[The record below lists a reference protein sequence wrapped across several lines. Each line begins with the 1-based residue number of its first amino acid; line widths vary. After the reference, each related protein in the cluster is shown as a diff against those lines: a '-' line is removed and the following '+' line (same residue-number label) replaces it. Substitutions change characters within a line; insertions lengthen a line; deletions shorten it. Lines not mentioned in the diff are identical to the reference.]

1 MEDSHIHAHEWDYD
15 PASTGQQKR
24 ECDEPLRRH
33 VQVDHARRC
42 SQDSGHV
49 KAQLVFVRLAKSG
62 RRRGRGPEVSPS
74 RLPAAS
80 LPRVPAHLLPVASS
94 PWWCRACAV
103 PIARC
108 LRAAAWLRPLLI
120 HLVLPSG
127 RPPLYAADESCSD
140 RRWLLAFCCVARY
153 YFPRLSRRVGGGA
166 HRASEGSWSSWT
178 SSTSWSS

>member
-1 MEDSHIHAHEWDYD
+1 MTISRVKFPWPPFFRIFIFF
-15 PASTGQQKR
+15 
-24 ECDEPLRRH
+24 DE
-33 VQVDHARRC
+33 
-42 SQDSGHV
+42 
-49 KAQLVFVRLAKSG
+49 VFNTVCGTTYLMRDD
-62 RRRGRGPEVSPS
+62 R
-74 RLPAAS
+74 
-80 LPRVPAHLLPVASS
+80 
-94 PWWCRACAV
+94 
-103 PIARC
+103 
-108 LRAAAWLRPLLI
+108 LRPLLI